1 MVYQI
6 YIILKK
12 YLIVYISML
21 KNSELNYY
29 IYIYIEREVYREV
42 RKYFIQWIK
51 ITNEMIYMSHEKKW
65 NQFPLIKN

>member
-29 IYIYIEREVYREV
+29 IYIYIYIYIER
-42 RKYFIQWIK
+42 FIEKLENILF
-51 ITNEMIYMSHEKKW
+51 NELRLLMK
-65 NQFPLIKN
+65 

>member
-42 RKYFIQWIK
+42 RKYFIQ
-51 ITNEMIYMSHEKKW
+51 
-65 NQFPLIKN
+65 

>member
-29 IYIYIEREVYREV
+29 IYIYIER
-42 RKYFIQWIK
+42 FIEKLENILF
-51 ITNEMIYMSHEKKW
+51 NELRLLMK
-65 NQFPLIKN
+65 

>member
-29 IYIYIEREVYREV
+29 IYIYIYREVYREV
-42 RKYFIQWIK
+42 RKYFIQ
-51 ITNEMIYMSHEKKW
+51 
-65 NQFPLIKN
+65 